1 MRIARARS
9 TQRDQLPQWRLA
21 CRSALEGL
29 RRQRL
34 PADPLRRAAPE
45 PRRGLLSQ
53 WLRLLPKDLFHP
65 EHLGSRSCQLLLGTL
80 WLLFPLGLRLRPGL
94 PAALENRSPRFHPG
108 DPWLRLYRLLR
119 WRPPH
124 QRCQWFPFRLVNPL
138 LRSTPWL
145 LLRLQCPWPQSVQ
158 RHRFRPELPA
168 SLQHHA
174 HQARPAIRWRPQ
186 LRCCRECQRRLECLL
201 VPGDR
206 KHQPRPWLLLPRVYL
221 GSQSRR

>member
-1 MRIARARS
+1 MRIAKARS
-9 TQRDQLPQWRLA
+9 TQRDRLPQWRLT

-29 RRQRL
+29 RHQGL
-34 PADPLRRAAPE
+34 PAGQLRRAAPE
-45 PRRGLLSQ
+45 PRRVLLSR
-53 WLRLLPKDLFHP
+53 W
-65 EHLGSRSCQLLLGTL
+65 
-80 WLLFPLGLRLRPGL
+80 LRLRPGL
-94 PAALENRSPRFHPG
+94 PAALENLRNRSPRFHPG

-138 LRSTPWL
+138 PRSTPPP

-158 RHRFRPELPA
+158 RHRFRPGRLA
-168 SLQHHA
+168 SLRGQP
-174 HQARPAIRWRPQ
+174 RPATRWRPQ
-186 LRCCRECQRRLECLL
+186 LRCCREGRRHLECLL

-206 KHQPRPWLLLPRVYL
+206 KHRPRPWLLLPRAYL